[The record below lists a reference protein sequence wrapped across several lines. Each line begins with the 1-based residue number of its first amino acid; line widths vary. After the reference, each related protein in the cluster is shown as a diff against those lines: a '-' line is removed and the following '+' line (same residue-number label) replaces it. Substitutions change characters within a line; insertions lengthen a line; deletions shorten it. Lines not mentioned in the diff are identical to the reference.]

1 MINVSRYNQFAIQGN
16 LMQSDIRFMIDSM
29 TSLNLFL
36 KSRIDLYEQS
46 YERTVRYVMLML
58 DNKRVTPINS
68 VLKLNWMT
76 TILTSYVTI
85 VLALSTFMNICTCS
99 TLRWLS
105 FLHSKCKCF
114 SRTQQSTVLANGL
127 LFFELSFLLS

>member
-58 DNKRVTPINS
+58 DNKRVTPI
-68 VLKLNWMT
+68 
-76 TILTSYVTI
+76 I
-85 VLALSTFMNICTCS
+85 
-99 TLRWLS
+99 
-105 FLHSKCKCF
+105 
-114 SRTQQSTVLANGL
+114 
-127 LFFELSFLLS
+127 